1 MILANESVY
10 LIIWIIYLNF
20 ELLTGRF
27 LCYFSKNYQYPG
39 LRIKKKLFILVIIF
53 IQMCQYENFQFGII
67 NKRYFLHYL
76 CERLINPL
84 LIRSKLNRDNI
95 FRYLKLDTNC
105 ITSKSLIVSFM
116 SWEVSVQHLVVLS
129 EY

>member
-27 LCYFSKNYQYPG
+27 LCELLDFSKNYQYPG
-39 LRIKKKLFILVIIF
+39 LRIKKKTIYTCDHFYSAVPIRK
-53 IQMCQYENFQFGII
+53 FQFGII

-84 LIRSKLNRDNI
+84 LIRKLNRDNI
-95 FRYLKLDTNC
+95 FRFLINS